1 MMKKTIK
8 KSFAV
13 LLTLLT
19 VVFIMPISSRA
30 VTTDIPSDAVE
41 FNGHYYY
48 AFDENLTWTEAK
60 TKCEAMGGYLA
71 TIHSDAEH
79 NVVRSVLKEK
89 SDSFF
94 WIGGYRTDSVSNW
107 QWVNG
112 ETFSYD
118 RQKTTSV
125 SGNSSCNYLAM
136 YAGEGAFPAGLM
148 QYWLQLTN
156 NGTFY
161 LIEISCKYHT
171 GYICEWGVSNSES
184 HFPSEYD
191 PQKDRWNF
199 LNQTIAIPER
209 IYKKAFGDIKGA
221 VMYFK
226 DCAFASK
233 KPGEGGS
240 CYGMAAS
247 TGTFVKNYIDVTSV
261 LCQPISAPGLYA
273 SHLYQCWNG
282 SGGIHDSYIPAA
294 NMTVSE
300 FVMYGQLLQKD
311 YEMSHQIKNS
321 RYDFAGLYSAAVDYV
336 NGTGEPVVVSMV
348 GELNGQRVGHAIYVC
363 GIGVDNENY
372 TEILVND
379 SNYPTD
385 VPRKL
390 ILNKTNGS
398 YSGWEYDFNSNTHWG
413 TGKKYEKISYSF
425 PSYFLYVVGICNSE
439 MVAEK
444 NSEWMS
450 SEANLVVIDGDAEG
464 LNIDD
469 EKIYPIE
476 SSAGNGEIEEDVSG
490 FWLEP
495 GIDEISFI
503 SKNDESSIIFA
514 NNKVAVDVQTDKN
527 VLTDLTID
535 EKNYYVSIQAN
546 KGEKVTLAV
555 HTQSSDNTEYE
566 YTISGNVHE
575 NKVSVERS
583 EDNIIFVKGLNNVDI
598 NLNKNGNEE
607 NTVAAVSDGRQI
619 KISIDDSNNTVI
631 ASYESEQTEDI
642 CGYCGKV
649 HGTSFKEV
657 LIKFFHRIFY
667 FFVKLFGLKK

>member
-1 MMKKTIK
+1 MKKTIK